1 MTRWIARLLSL
12 TQSIVPTRQVIGH
25 DDDRIQT
32 LHSRIPW
39 GLDYPLLVNRLS
51 LEYYANW
58 SFHRQKAMYTVPCHP
73 FHWMLMMRNRILTRY
88 SPLGSGSG
96 PIGALLMGSR
106 MNGYNIEFS
115 LSLILLNSWEWF
127 AALVLNRYYSCVFES
142 ILSRSRLRDTSV
154 VDKKYRSKSSRH
166 SSTDGDLFLFL
177 EASKYYLDNSLSS
190 SSSFAHE

>member
-1 MTRWIARLLSL
+1 MVDPTLSIDRLIRYGWFPAWDLHWPKRRCTTFHAFDEFAPSAWMMT
-12 TQSIVPTRQVIGH
+12 
-25 DDDRIQT
+25 
-32 LHSRIPW
+32 
-39 GLDYPLLVNRLS
+39 
-51 LEYYANW
+51 
-58 SFHRQKAMYTVPCHP
+58 
-73 FHWMLMMRNRILTRY
+73 NRILTGY
-88 SPLGSGSG
+88 CPLGSGSG

-166 SSTDGDLFLFL
+166 SSTDGDL
-177 EASKYYLDNSLSS
+177 SLPLPRSIEILS
-190 SSSFAHE
+190 RQLSQ